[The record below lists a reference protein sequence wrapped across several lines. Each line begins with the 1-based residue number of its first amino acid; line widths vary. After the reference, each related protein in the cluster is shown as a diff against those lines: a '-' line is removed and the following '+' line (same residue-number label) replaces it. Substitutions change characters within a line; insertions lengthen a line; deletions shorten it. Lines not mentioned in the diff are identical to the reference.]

1 MTSEGQL
8 LLWIAGVH
16 VLGLA
21 FVAALLI
28 PALRDRPDRPGE
40 ESDSGSDEGW
50 GNHPRRPVTP
60 PGVPGGGLPLP
71 DAVPSRIRLRDHR
84 RLRERV
90 ERPGRRTTREPTR
103 RPARVPHSSQP
114 ARRRLR
120 SAAGSR
126 RLSGSGR

>member
-8 LLWIAGVH
+8 LLWIVGVH

-21 FVAALLI
+21 VVAALLI

-40 ESDSGSDEGW
+40 ESDSGSDDGW

-71 DAVPSRIRLRDHR
+71 DATPARLRLRDHR
-84 RLRERV
+84 RLHERL
-90 ERPGRRTTREPTR
+90 PGPARRHTPEPAR
-103 RPARVPHSSQP
+103 RPARVPHG
-114 ARRRLR
+114 ARELR
-120 SAAGSR
+120 SAADTR
-126 RLSGSGR
+126 RWSGSAR

>member
-1 MTSEGQL
+1 MSGEGQL

-16 VLGLA
+16 LLGLA

-40 ESDSGSDEGW
+40 ESDSGSDDGW

-71 DAVPSRIRLRDHR
+71 DATPARVRLRDHR
-84 RLRERV
+84 RLHEQLPRRS
-90 ERPGRRTTREPTR
+90 RRTPLEPVR
-103 RPARVPHSSQP
+103 RPVRTH
-114 ARRRLR
+114 R
-120 SAAGSR
+120 
-126 RLSGSGR
+126 